1 MGEGNDDGG
10 SDVDDNDDDDGG
22 GGNYDDENAVK
33 DVSGDVSG
41 DVLLPT
47 LRLIHLR
54 ANGPYAQR
62 ESI

>member
-33 DVSGDVSG
+33 DVSGDV
-41 DVLLPT
+41 LLPT

-54 ANGPYAQR
+54 ANGPYVQR